1 MENSSIS
8 ANSKAKKNIV
18 ALKFIIKTF
27 KLTRFDINSESSD
40 MKFCN
45 VKGDTKVQGGDNNL
59 KKKII
64 KILEQR
70 KHKDEIIIPPTEYYD
85 ENLNI
90 VVEAKSYREI
100 LPRLHNEMSITNM
113 HSNHEER
120 NNNLEKLKKQ

>member
-45 VKGDTKVQGGDNNL
+45 VKGDTQVKGGDNNL

-64 KILEQR
+64 KLLEQR

-100 LPRLHNEMSITNM
+100 LPRLHNAMEITNM
-113 HSNHEER
+113 HS
-120 NNNLEKLKKQ
+120 